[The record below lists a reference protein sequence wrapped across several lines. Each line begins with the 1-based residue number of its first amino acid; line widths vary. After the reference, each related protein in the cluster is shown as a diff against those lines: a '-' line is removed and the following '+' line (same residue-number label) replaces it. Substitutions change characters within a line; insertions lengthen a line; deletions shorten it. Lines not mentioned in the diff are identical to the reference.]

1 MDINNGFY
9 KGGAYAINSFEFPHR
24 NSFGSLYF
32 MATDE
37 NDDLTTSKGYFL
49 AGRGLSGIV
58 IGCSMVLT
66 SLSTEQLIGV
76 ECRFLSKQLFYY
88 CVDCANGD
96 SALFLGALYVAEI
109 FA

>member
-1 MDINNGFY
+1 MLLTVSSFLIVTALV
-9 KGGAYAINSFEFPHR
+9 AYVSWLR
-24 NSFGSLYF
+24 
-32 MATDE
+32 TK

-76 ECRFLSKQLFYY
+76 NAVSYQLFYY
-88 CVDCANGD
+88 CVDSTNGD